1 MQLLHTRWKEIGP
14 IPKEQKESVWER
26 FKTATGQINEKYH
39 HFFESLKQEQENN
52 LKLKEEICEKAEQ
65 LAQGEYKGIS
75 EWNTATKSILELQEE
90 WNHSG
95 SIPQKER
102 NKIYKK
108 FRAACDLFFDQKRE
122 FYKKWNEEQDKNL
135 ALKIQL
141 CEKVEAIKD
150 STEWKKTADKIISY
164 QKEWKKIGPAPKKYS
179 NKVWARFKTACD
191 TFFNNKNN
199 FFKDIDT
206 EQARNLELK
215 KAVLEEIKQFRLTG
229 NTEEDISKLKEF
241 QAKWS
246 EIGFVPIKV
255 KDSLQEEFR
264 NVMNEWFDQLNLNE
278 FDRNLERFR
287 AKLSS
292 MDSSE
297 NKEFKII
304 NEREKLVGKIKQLET
319 DIHTWENNM
328 GFFTKSNKAQE
339 LISELTS
346 KIEKAKQRLKLL
358 QEKLKALDTLI

>member
-1 MQLLHTRWKEIGP
+1 M
-14 IPKEQKESVWER
+14 
-26 FKTATGQINEKYH
+26 
-39 HFFESLKQEQENN
+39 
-52 LKLKEEICEKAEQ
+52 
-65 LAQGEYKGIS
+65 
-75 EWNTATKSILELQEE
+75 
-90 WNHSG
+90 
-95 SIPQKER
+95 
-102 NKIYKK
+102 
-108 FRAACDLFFDQKRE
+108 
-122 FYKKWNEEQDKNL
+122 
-135 ALKIQL
+135 
-141 CEKVEAIKD
+141 
-150 STEWKKTADKIISY
+150 
-164 QKEWKKIGPAPKKYS
+164 
-179 NKVWARFKTACD
+179 
-191 TFFNNKNN
+191 
-199 FFKDIDT
+199 
-206 EQARNLELK
+206 
-215 KAVLEEIKQFRLTG
+215 EEIKQFRLTG

-278 FDRNLERFR
+278 SDRNLERFR